1 MLNLVSNNNNNV
13 HIFLKQVLKYVAWR
27 IMFLKYVLEEY
38 VENNLQKK
46 IILCIFILLKCVDAL
61 SIKNV
66 PLNIRVL
73 DEKCECK
80 NFFWSTIYREI
91 LSEFNAAD
99 CIENEPIFFTGSVS
113 I

>member
-1 MLNLVSNNNNNV
+1 
-13 HIFLKQVLKYVAWR
+13 
-27 IMFLKYVLEEY
+27 MFLKYVLEEY

-80 NFFWSTIYREI
+80 NFF
-91 LSEFNAAD
+91 
-99 CIENEPIFFTGSVS
+99 
-113 I
+113 